1 MNFRKR
7 CGTFGSFRVRPEA
20 RPERDLLG
28 ALRSE
33 AEGLLSNSVQPEVV
47 VMGWG

>member
-1 MNFRKR
+1 VNFRKR
-7 CGTFGSFRVRPEA
+7 CGTFGSFRVRSVA